1 MSIKIMNENGSL
13 IIDEQ
18 VIATIAGVSAM
29 ECYGIVGMASKSATE
44 GFFELVKKEQL
55 TKGIKVNVKENRVIL
70 DLHVIVQFGVKVSV
84 VAENIISKVKYN
96 VENFTGLEVEKVN
109 IHVQG
114 VRVQK

>member
-1 MSIKIMNENGSL
+1 MSVKIMNENGSL
-13 IIDEQ
+13 IIDDQ

-29 ECYGIVGMASKSATE
+29 ECYGIVGMASKNATE

-55 TKGIKVNVKENRVIL
+55 TRGIKINVKENRVIL
-70 DLHVIVQFGVKVSV
+70 DLHVVVQFGVKVSV

-109 IHVQG
+109 IFIQG

>member
-1 MSIKIMNENGSL
+1 MSVKIINENGSL
-13 IIDEQ
+13 IIDDQ

-29 ECYGIVGMASKSATE
+29 ECYGIVGMASKNATE

-55 TKGIKVNVKENRVIL
+55 TRGIKVNVKENKVIL

-109 IHVQG
+109 IYVQG